1 MPVHYHHIIP
11 SPHLWHPLTSKAGPW
26 AGAGALLEAIK
37 SRCCFSW
44 VSRDSSSSRS
54 LSFRSFSKRICS
66 SRKRWLMVSTP
77 LDLKTLDG
85 VQGIADR
92 VPKSGAMEEQAS
104 QMKPLPSR
112 ATSAWAYWISDF
124 WQTFGGVNNAGCT
137 PEGPSQH

>member
-26 AGAGALLEAIK
+26 AGAGALLKAIK
-37 SRCCFSW
+37 SRCFFSW

-54 LSFRSFSKRICS
+54 LSFRSLS
-66 SRKRWLMVSTP
+66 KRWLMVSTP

-92 VPKSGAMEEQAS
+92 VSQIRGNGRAS
-104 QMKPLPSR
+104 FTNET
-112 ATSAWAYWISDF
+112 TSITCHQCVGILDLRFLANF
-124 WQTFGGVNNAGCT
+124 WRCHQCWLHT
-137 PEGPSQH
+137 